1 MYKFLL
7 AWRYLRTRWIALAS
21 IISVT
26 LGVGT
31 MIVVNSVMAGFI
43 SEMQDRIHGIL
54 SDVVVESHG
63 LDGFPDPARHMREIH
78 RVAGDYIE
86 SMTATVQVPALL
98 SFQFRDSYIKRQV
111 QLVGIDP
118 QTQSLTSEFGQYL
131 QHPANRAAMSFD
143 LREGGF
149 DVVAS
154 QPGSDAH
161 ERSQLKGAGWPYRR
175 WKAARQKEWDQL
187 QKLQAPAQPMPVG
200 GAAADAP
207 RADGPPADNLAA
219 NALPA
224 DNSAAVATT
233 PAEAA
238 PAPDDPFARAEPLN
252 VYDPAVEQ
260 SPGVVL
266 GIGLSSF
273 RGHDGDDRFLLLPG
287 DDVKVTFPNAANPP
301 RPVDA
306 TFTVVDFYESRMSE
320 YDSQLVFVSI
330 DRLQELCGM
339 IDPATGVRYVNSIQ
353 IRVKKDEYAEIVRNK
368 LRTAFP
374 PEFYVVSTWKDK
386 QGVLLAATQVEIA
399 VLNLLLF
406 MIIAVAGFGILAIFF
421 MTVFEKTRDIGI
433 LKSLGATSRG
443 VQSIFLGYGLSLGV
457 VGAGAGMVL
466 GLAFVAYINE
476 IADVVGKITGREVF
490 DPSIYYFYEI
500 PTIVQPLTVLWIVAG
515 AVSIA
520 VMASILPARRA
531 ARLHPVEALRYE

>member
-21 IISVT
+21 IVSVT

-31 MIVVNSVMAGFI
+31 MIVVNSVMAGFV
-43 SEMQDRIHGIL
+43 SEMQNRIHGIL

-98 SFQFRDSYIKRQV
+98 SFQFRDSYVKRQV

-118 QTQSLTSEFGQYL
+118 QTQGLTSEFGKYL
-131 QHPANRAAMSFD
+131 QHPQNRTAMSFD

-149 DVVAS
+149 DTLSS
-154 QPGSDAH
+154 QAGSEAH
-161 ERSQLKGAGWPYRR
+161 RREQLKNAGWPYRR
-175 WKAARQKEWDQL
+175 WKAARQKEWEQL
-187 QKLQAPAQPMPVG
+187 QKLQAPPEPKPVEPT
-200 GAAADAP
+200 P
-207 RADGPPADNLAA
+207 RTTSTEQALAGP
-219 NALPA
+219 
-224 DNSAAVATT
+224 SAATETVGAV
-233 PAEAA
+233 
-238 PAPDDPFARAEPLN
+238 PDDPFAAQEPLN
-252 VYDPAVEQ
+252 VYDPSVEQ

-266 GIGLSSF
+266 GIGLASF

-306 TFTVVDFYESRMSE
+306 SFTVVDFYESQMSE
-320 YDSQLVFVSI
+320 YDSQLVFVAI

-339 IDPATGVRYVNSIQ
+339 IDPATGIRYVNSIQ
-353 IRVKKDEYAEIVRNK
+353 IRVKKDEDAEIVRDK
-368 LRTAFP
+368 LRLAFP
-374 PEFYVVSTWKDK
+374 PEFYAVSTWKDK
-386 QGVLLAATQVEIA
+386 QGVLLAATQMEIT

-406 MIIAVAGFGILAIFF
+406 MIIAVAGFGILAIFY
-421 MTVFEKTRDIGI
+421 MTVIEKTRDIGI

-443 VQSIFLGYGLSLGV
+443 VQSIFLGYGLSLGI
-457 VGAGAGMVL
+457 VGAGAGMAL
-466 GLAFVAYINE
+466 GLLFVAYINE
-476 IADVVGKITGREVF
+476 IADAVGKITGREVF

-515 AVSIA
+515 SVSIA
-520 VMASILPARRA
+520 VLASILPARRA

>member
-21 IISVT
+21 IVSVT

-31 MIVVNSVMAGFI
+31 MIVVNSVMAGFVR
-43 SEMQDRIHGIL
+43 EMQDRIHGIL

-63 LDGFPDPARHMREIH
+63 LDGFPDAARHMREID
-78 RVAGDYIE
+78 RVAGEYIE

-131 QHPANRAAMSFD
+131 QHPGNRGQMSFE

-149 DVVAS
+149 DTVAS
-154 QPGSDAH
+154 QAGSDQH
-161 ERSQLKGAGWPYRR
+161 ERSQLKNAGWPYRR
-175 WKAARQKEWDQL
+175 WKAARQKEWEQL
-187 QKLQAPAQPMPVG
+187 QKIQAPQSPPAATPAAVAAAAPGESAASAGEAAV
-200 GAAADAP
+200 AAADAASDP
-207 RADGPPADNLAA
+207 
-219 NALPA
+219 
-224 DNSAAVATT
+224 S
-233 PAEAA
+233 
-238 PAPDDPFARAEPLN
+238 DDPFATAEPQN

-266 GIGLSSF
+266 GIGLASF

-320 YDSQLVFVSI
+320 YDSQLVFVTI
-330 DRLQELCGM
+330 DRLQDLCGM
-339 IDPATGVRYVNSIQ
+339 IDPASGVRYVNSIQ
-353 IRVKKDEYAEIVRNK
+353 IRVKKDEYGEIVRDK
-368 LRTAFP
+368 LRAAFP
-374 PEFYVVSTWKDK
+374 PEFYAVSTWRDK
-386 QGVLLAATQVEIA
+386 QGVLLAATQIEIT

-421 MTVFEKTRDIGI
+421 MTVIEKTRDIGI

-443 VQSIFLGYGLSLGV
+443 IQSIFLGYGLSLGL
-457 VGAGAGMVL
+457 VGAGAGLVL
-466 GLAFVAYINE
+466 GLLFVAYINE
-476 IADVVGKITGREVF
+476 IADVVAQITGQEVF

-500 PTIVQPLTVLWIVAG
+500 PTIVQPLTVLWIVTG
-515 AVSIA
+515 AVFIA
-520 VMASILPARRA
+520 VLASILPARRA
-531 ARLHPVEALRYE
+531 ARMHPVEALRYE

>member
-21 IISVT
+21 IVSVT

-43 SEMQDRIHGIL
+43 SEMQNRIHGIL

-118 QTQSLTSEFGQYL
+118 QTQGLTSEFGQYL
-131 QHPANRAAMSFD
+131 QHPQNRTAMSFE

-149 DVVAS
+149 DTVSS
-154 QPGSDAH
+154 QPGSEAH
-161 ERSQLKGAGWPYRR
+161 EREQLMNAGWPYRR
-175 WKAARQKEWDQL
+175 WKAARQKEWEQL
-187 QKLQAPAQPMPVG
+187 QKIQSAEPPAIAVAEDGVVGSDAVLQ
-200 GAAADAP
+200 
-207 RADGPPADNLAA
+207 PPADNV
-219 NALPA
+219 
-224 DNSAAVATT
+224 AVDGSV
-233 PAEAA
+233 
-238 PAPDDPFARAEPLN
+238 PDDPFAAQEPLN

-266 GIGLSSF
+266 GIGLASF

-306 TFTVVDFYESRMSE
+306 SFTVVDFYESRMSE
-320 YDSQLVFVSI
+320 YDSQLVFVAI

-339 IDPATGVRYVNSIQ
+339 IDPASGVRYVNSIQ
-353 IRVKKDEYAEIVRNK
+353 IRVKKDEHAQIVRDK
-368 LRTAFP
+368 LRAAFP
-374 PEFYVVSTWKDK
+374 AEFYAVSTWRDK
-386 QGVLLAATQVEIA
+386 QGVLLAATQVEIT

-421 MTVFEKTRDIGI
+421 MTVIEKTRDIGI

-443 VQSIFLGYGLSLGV
+443 VQSIFLGYGLSLGI
-457 VGAGAGMVL
+457 VGAGAGMAL
-466 GLAFVAYINE
+466 GLLFVAYINE
-476 IADVVGKITGREVF
+476 IADVVGKISGREVF

-500 PTIVQPLTVLWIVAG
+500 PTIVQPLTVLTIVSG
-515 AVSIA
+515 AVAIA
-520 VMASILPARRA
+520 VLASILPARRA